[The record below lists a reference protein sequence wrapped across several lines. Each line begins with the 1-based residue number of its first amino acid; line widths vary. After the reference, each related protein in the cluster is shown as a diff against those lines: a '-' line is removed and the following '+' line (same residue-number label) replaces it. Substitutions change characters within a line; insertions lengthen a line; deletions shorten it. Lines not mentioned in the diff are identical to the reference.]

1 MYLLKVFDIATKLL
15 SRKALLPPQRR
26 TVIVKTAFVILIG
39 NLWDLIFAF
48 LLLKSWGACLTQS
61 KEHATL
67 DLRVLSV
74 RLRVEITK

>member
-1 MYLLKVFDIATKLL
+1 MYLLKAFDIATKLL
-15 SRKALLPPQRR
+15 SRKALLPPQI
-26 TVIVKTAFVILIG
+26 TVIVKTVFVILIG

-48 LLLKSWGACLTQS
+48 LLLKSWGAWLAQS